1 MARKRISVLDLEPVI
16 GTSVHHADRYG
27 WTSSFQTYAQAVEA
41 IARVGYGVA
50 GYIHHLTGEFFTGE
64 PPKGLYGN
72 RLCSPAPYKTVV
84 VWEGPEPDRTLE
96 APNASWDPSIDDN

>member
-1 MARKRISVLDLEPVI
+1 MTRERKRISVLDLEPVI

-27 WTSSFQTYAQAVEA
+27 WTSSFGTYAQALEA

-50 GYIHHLTGEFFTGE
+50 GYIHHLTGEFFEGE
-64 PPKGLYGN
+64 PPKGLFGN

-84 VWEGPEPDRTLE
+84 IWEGPEPERTLE
-96 APNASWDPSIDDN
+96 APDASWDPSV